1 MRSFSPA
8 VTSLLGLADVATFS
22 MVSFGVSHFTSLPY
36 DVELMGQ
43 SGTIYRTLGIDGGL
57 VSIEP
62 PRLSSDVDRAPYR
75 IVIADPDSRAL
86 PLTISGYVP
95 LPIGAVA
102 EALPSDLASNVCDS
116 GTTRLVS
123 IVISFT
129 L

>member
-36 DVELMGQ
+36 DAELVGQ
-43 SGTIYRTLGIDGGL
+43 PGTIYRTLGLDGGL

-75 IVIADPDSRAL
+75 IVIADPDYNFRAAF
-86 PLTISGYVP
+86 SQGV
-95 LPIGAVA
+95 V
-102 EALPSDLASNVCDS
+102 DQ
-116 GTTRLVS
+116 RLCS
-123 IVISFT
+123 APPQAPA
-129 L
+129 